1 MRNAVAFITL
11 SVVSATAFQARAST
25 VTVQNT
31 TDVVAYNDGS
41 SPGPTDYYGNSAVGS
56 TSIGANFET
65 SSLAYTTTLLASGNY
80 SVNLQYTTLFSGSET
95 LNGQQIYYP
104 DIFLRTPDSGYSTAP
119 FDYAISLGDET
130 KNGGLAAGFY
140 AISGASNYLTS
151 QQVWSS
157 RSGFTYGGQYTNTAA
172 YQPGAAGYVGY
183 NAPVVLTS
191 GKKLG
196 AAAITTGQAGSAY
209 TLSAK
214 ITLTAAEAAGF
225 IDGADIFWGTGDC
238 ANGSF
243 LADFTAGG
251 GGGPTGVVP
260 EPAALL
266 LVGVG
271 IGCIG
276 LIRRKQQASF
286 G

>member
-11 SVVSATAFQARAST
+11 SLVSVTALQARANT

-41 SPGPTDYYGNSAVGS
+41 SPGPTNYYGNSAVGS
-56 TSIGANFET
+56 TSVGSNFET
-65 SSLAYTTTLLASGNY
+65 SQLAYTTTMLASGNY
-80 SVNLQYTTLFSGSET
+80 SIDLQYTTMFSGSEN

-104 DIFLRTPDSGYSTAP
+104 DIFLRTPEAGYSNAS
-119 FDYAISLGDET
+119 FNYAISLGDET
-130 KNGGLAAGFY
+130 ANHGLAAGFY
-140 AISGASNYLTS
+140 SVSSYLTS

-157 RSGFTYGGQYTNTAA
+157 RSGFTYGGQYTNTTA
-172 YQPGAAGYVGY
+172 YQPGTAGYVGY
-183 NAPVVLTS
+183 NAPVVLTA
-191 GKKLG
+191 GTKLG
-196 AAAITTGQAGSAY
+196 GAAITTAQVGSSY
-209 TLSAK
+209 TVSAK

-225 IDGADIFWGTGDC
+225 IDGADVFWGTGDC

-243 LADFTAGG
+243 LASFAPGG
-251 GGGPTGVVP
+251 SGGPTGVVP

-271 IGCIG
+271 MGCIG
-276 LIRRKQQASF
+276 LVRRKKAMFS
-286 G
+286 

>member
-11 SVVSATAFQARAST
+11 SVVSATALQAHAST

-31 TDVVAYNDGS
+31 TDVVAYSDGS
-41 SPGPTDYYGNSAVGS
+41 SGSPTDYYGNSAVGS
-56 TSIGANFET
+56 TSIGSNFET
-65 SSLAYTTTLLASGNY
+65 SSLAYTTTLLANGNY
-80 SVNLQYTTLFSGSET
+80 SVDLQYTTLFSGSET
-95 LNGQQIYYP
+95 LNNQQIYYP
-104 DIFLRTPDSGYSTAP
+104 DIFLRTPDSGYSNAP

-151 QQVWSS
+151 QQVWSG
-157 RSGFTYGGQYTNTAA
+157 RSGFVYGGQYTNTTA

-191 GKKLG
+191 GTKLG
-196 AAAITTGQAGSAY
+196 AAAITTGTAGSAY
-209 TLSAK
+209 TVSAQ

-225 IDGADIFWGTGDC
+225 VDGADIFWGTGDC
-238 ANGSF
+238 DNGAF
-243 LADFTAGG
+243 LADFAPAG

-271 IGCIG
+271 LGCIG
-276 LIRRKQQASF
+276 LVRRKQAF